1 MTLRQRLVLVVLL
14 SIASIMLLGGSLLL
28 SSQQRN
34 ENFTRLTAALDSAR
48 ALSDVA
54 VCVED
59 LQQQLSIQSQLLPLD
74 ATGSALDP
82 ATRTGIMDRVA
93 DCRIAASQFGSHSGL
108 GDNTPITADTLGL
121 LEVWEDVT
129 QKLGGSEH
137 SRAIQL
143 LALTADPAARA
154 LIDQTLVQAQVDNAA
169 EIDAARDE
177 FLQTAST
184 SDALLI
190 AVGVLVLVAIASSLA
205 LMFTINRG
213 VAALLSGARHFKE
226 GELGYVIQARGG
238 GELEDVAS
246 QMNEMAVALTEAR
259 SELQE
264 RAVRLEDSLRTLQQ
278 AQSALVEQAKM
289 AALGNL
295 VAGISHEVNTPLG
308 VAVTAT
314 SYVSET
320 LTELDALL
328 SSGAA
333 SRRAVTD
340 LMNAA
345 TEGCALSSRS
355 LDRASELMQ
364 SFKQIAV
371 DRSRGEDRTLEAN
384 AWAGTVLQSLK
395 PLARRHTV
403 EVVLHP
409 TEPLMLRMAAGALE
423 QVLTN
428 LVVNSFTHAFP
439 PVEERSDV
447 APPAMVT
454 VQMAT
459 SSDALTITVKDTGL
473 GMTPDVQQKVFD
485 PFFTTRRGQGGT
497 GLGMHIVHQIVTG
510 LFEGSIDLQSP
521 EAGGV
526 EWHIRLPFETD
537 SLQRLETQTA

>member
-1 MTLRQRLVLVVLL
+1 MTLRQRLALVVML

-34 ENFTRLTAALDSAR
+34 ENFTRLTAALDSAQ

-54 VCVED
+54 VCVDD

-74 ATGSALDP
+74 TTGSALDP
-82 ATRTGIMDRVA
+82 ATRTGIMDRIA
-93 DCRIAASQFGSHSGL
+93 GCRAAASQFGAHSGL
-108 GDNTPITADTLGL
+108 GDNAPITADTLGL
-121 LEVWEDVT
+121 LDVWEDVT

-137 SRAIQL
+137 SKAIRL
-143 LALTADPAARA
+143 LALNADPAARA
-154 LIDQTLVQAQVDNAA
+154 LIDQTLVQAQVENAA

-190 AVGVLVLVAIASSLA
+190 AVGVLVLVAIASSIA

-226 GELGYVIQARGG
+226 GELEYVIQARGG

-264 RAVRLEDSLRTLQQ
+264 RAIRLEESLRTLQQ

-314 SYVSET
+314 SYVAET

-333 SRRAVTD
+333 SRRAVTE

-355 LDRASELMQ
+355 LDRASLLMQ

-409 TEPLMLRMAAGALE
+409 TEPLMLRVAAGALE

-447 APPAMVT
+447 APPAIVA
-454 VQMAT
+454 VQIGT
-459 SSDALTITVKDTGL
+459 SSNALTITVKDTGR
-473 GMTPDVQQKVFD
+473 GMPPEVQQKVFD

-510 LFEGSIDLQSP
+510 LFEGSIDFESP
-521 EAGGV
+521 ETGGV

-537 SLQRLETQTA
+537 SLQRLETPTA